1 MTEEQLKDANDALNH
16 IGLENVQD
24 IVIIKK
30 GATNKS
36 VFEGVFGYEPATDA
50 VVCNKKDWCGDSEPC
65 NYCISN
71 PDRIGR
77 EEDWWDKPYK
87 TEQERVYYG

>member
-36 VFEGVFGYEPATDA
+36 VFEGVFGYEPATDS
-50 VVCNKKDWCGDSEPC
+50 VVCNKEDWCGASEPC
-65 NYCISN
+65 KYCGSN
-71 PDRIGR
+71 TDNIGR
-77 EEDWWDKPYK
+77 EEDWWNAPHKRDV
-87 TEQERVYYG
+87 ES